1 MLKEN
6 DVLWAVQAPEMSE
19 ALLVEAD
26 RARTPKGITAQV
38 ALHVLRQWDV
48 MIDLADFVCV
58 EVDADTPQGID
69 LFEEV
74 ER

>member
-1 MLKEN
+1 MLREN

-38 ALHVLRQWDV
+38 AMHVLRQWDV

-74 ER
+74 QR